1 VSVGNSLRSKRN
13 VSEAFDWLSV
23 NATAHGDRATFVA
36 PSYRRMGTGGIYHW
50 ELERG
55 AERIALDADWFP
67 WSRKTRRRCSV
78 PDFRGCKRVSTRVKF
93 PTLSDPYA
101 RDGHRFESPQL
112 HQEVLISGGGSNAPK
127 SGPISAG
134 SQAAIAPRRKSSG

>member
-1 VSVGNSLRSKRN
+1 
-13 VSEAFDWLSV
+13 
-23 NATAHGDRATFVA
+23 
-36 PSYRRMGTGGIYHW
+36 MGTGGIYHW

-78 PDFRGCKRVSTRVKF
+78 PDFRGCKRVGTRAKF

-101 RDGHRFESPQL
+101 RNGHRFESPQF
-112 HQEVLISGGGSNAPK
+112 HQEVRASPHDFFRHRIARH
-127 SGPISAG
+127 
-134 SQAAIAPRRKSSG
+134 SQKW

>member
-1 VSVGNSLRSKRN
+1 
-13 VSEAFDWLSV
+13 
-23 NATAHGDRATFVA
+23 
-36 PSYRRMGTGGIYHW
+36 MGTGGIYHW

-78 PDFRGCKRVSTRVKF
+78 PDFRGCKRVGTRVKF

-112 HQEVLISGGGSNAPK
+112 RQAIFQRGSPTFT
-127 SGPISAG
+127 
-134 SQAAIAPRRKSSG
+134 AADAPRYRSAAQSMKTRRRGESCRAPE

>member
-1 VSVGNSLRSKRN
+1 
-13 VSEAFDWLSV
+13 
-23 NATAHGDRATFVA
+23 
-36 PSYRRMGTGGIYHW
+36 MGTGGIYHW

-78 PDFRGCKRVSTRVKF
+78 PDFRGCKRVGTRVKF

-112 HQEVLISGGGSNAPK
+112 HQEVRGEESQRQGSSGSNARRQPAPVLRGFRATKPK
-127 SGPISAG
+127 QS
-134 SQAAIAPRRKSSG
+134 